1 MSEVNSRLAAIFD
14 DIGNYLE
21 FKNENPFK
29 VKAYQKAARTL
40 EGLSF
45 SVDSITPKELL
56 ETPGIG
62 KAIGE
67 KIQVFLE
74 SGQIPLHEELK
85 AEFPPGLLEL
95 LKVPGLGAKKVG
107 ALFHDLG
114 VQSLAD
120 LQAALDQGKIAN
132 LTGFGKKTEEN
143 LRKSIALVAVSE
155 ERIHLG
161 KAWDIISN
169 IQEKLMEAGY
179 QGDLWPCGSFRRRR
193 ETVGDIDLIAVEGSL
208 ENTAVMAAFRSLV
221 EPENV
226 IVSGP
231 TKTSIRWGGRTQV
244 DLRLIAPGSVG
255 AALQYFT
262 GSKDHNV
269 SLRAR
274 CERRNWKLNEYGLF
288 DVEEHNLL
296 DSTLAPLAQEKQIY
310 QLLDLPYFPPEL
322 RETGLE
328 YSNLREGDLFQ
339 LPDLVSEADIVGNLH
354 THSQWSDGDLTLE
367 QVAEQAMARGYQYLA
382 VTDHSQY
389 LIVANGLSV
398 ERLLEQGRQIKELNA
413 RLADQGHSFR
423 LLWGT
428 ECDILADGK
437 MDFPDDILAQLD
449 WVVAAVHTSMSQP
462 AAQMTERICSAL
474 NNPYVR
480 VLAHPTG
487 RVLGK
492 REGIEADWDAVFK
505 MAAERKVLMEIN
517 GSPKR
522 QDLSDRMVRRAASFG
537 LRFSLATD
545 AHKLKDFNRMQWAL
559 GVARRAGLSAGQVVN
574 ASPWSAI
581 SSPV

>member
-1 MSEVNSRLAAIFD
+1 
-14 DIGNYLE
+14 
-21 FKNENPFK
+21 
-29 VKAYQKAARTL
+29 
-40 EGLSF
+40 
-45 SVDSITPKELL
+45 
-56 ETPGIG
+56 
-62 KAIGE
+62 
-67 KIQVFLE
+67 
-74 SGQIPLHEELK
+74 
-85 AEFPPGLLEL
+85 
-95 LKVPGLGAKKVG
+95 VG

-120 LQAALDQGKIAN
+120 LQAALDQGKIAT

-296 DSTLAPLAQEKQIY
+296 DSTLAPMAQEKQIY

-354 THSQWSDGDLTLE
+354 THSQWSDGDLTSGTGGG
-367 QVAEQAMARGYQYLA
+367 ASHGARVSVSGG
-382 VTDHSQY
+382 DRSQP
-389 LIVANGLSV
+389 VSDRGQRSV
-398 ERLLEQGRQIKELNA
+398 GGTAAGSRSP
-413 RLADQGHSFR
+413 DQGAERSLGR
-423 LLWGT
+423 SGAL
-428 ECDILADGK
+428 
-437 MDFPDDILAQLD
+437 
-449 WVVAAVHTSMSQP
+449 VP
-462 AAQMTERICSAL
+462 AALGHR
-474 NNPYVR
+474 VR
-480 VLAHPTG
+480 HFG
-487 RVLGK
+487 R
-492 REGIEADWDAVFK
+492 W
-505 MAAERKVLMEIN
+505 
-517 GSPKR
+517 
-522 QDLSDRMVRRAASFG
+522 QDG
-537 LRFSLATD
+537 FS
-545 AHKLKDFNRMQWAL
+545 
-559 GVARRAGLSAGQVVN
+559 
-574 ASPWSAI
+574 
-581 SSPV
+581 